1 MEQASEG
8 ELFLSPLNAEYL
20 DRLYQDYLEKKEPPL
35 EEWNRFFQTLDKR
48 DVSKKR
54 TPPGTLS
61 YAPLHQELRVMQ
73 LIDAYRTF
81 GHLEAKV
88 NPIALGG
95 VEEKKPLNLSYLG
108 FTEEEMDLLFPTCG
122 IMPQDSA
129 PLRNIL
135 SWLKETY
142 CGKIGIEYMGTEN
155 LDLEEWIQKRIE
167 PNRFKVTLPLE
178 TKRRILDLLNH
189 SELFEKFLHTK
200 FVGQKRFS
208 LEGGE
213 TLIPII
219 ATVIE
224 SLSKAGGEEFVIGMA
239 HRGRLNVLS
248 NILKKARSDIF
259 NEFEDRWV
267 PNSFQGSGD
276 VKYHKGF
283 TATVKTES
291 GKEAMITLTPNPS
304 HLESVNAVVE
314 GQVRAKQDS
323 KGEGR
328 EDKVI
333 PILVHGDAALSGQGI
348 VYETLQMCSLD
359 GYKTGGTIHIVIN
372 NQIGFTT
379 LPKDGRSTVYC
390 TDIAKAFG
398 APVFHVNAEDPE
410 ACVFATELAAL
421 IRQTFHIDVFID
433 INCYRKYGHNESDEP
448 AYTQPLEYQLIRSKK
463 SIRELFRDHLI
474 HQGLLE
480 KEVALK
486 LEDEFHHLLQEE
498 MDLRS
503 EAMHKPKGGGKEEPS
518 FEQAREEML
527 RTLKTEVGRETLA
540 SLAEKIGKVPA
551 HVNIHPKLSSL
562 LEERMHMAGIG
573 KEARPIDWGFGETL
587 AFATLLNEG
596 HSIRIA
602 GQDSCR
608 GTFSHRHAVLVDQ
621 KVHGTAY
628 IPLSNIHS
636 AQGSFYIYN
645 SFLSEYAALGFEYGY
660 SLAAKDTLVIWE
672 AQFGDFANGGQVV
685 IDQYIASSEQKWGQ
699 QSGIVLLLPHGYE
712 GQGPEHSSARLE
724 RFLQLAAENNMFIA
738 NPTTPAQMFHLL
750 RRQAMR
756 KNAKPLVIM
765 TPKGLL
771 RHPQATSTL
780 DDLAHGSFQE
790 VLDDPL
796 SPEKT
801 DQLLFVSGRFYYDL
815 VEERKKAG
823 ASHMAI
829 VRIEQL
835 YPLHAEK
842 VSRII
847 DKYKGFKEV
856 FYVQE
861 EPSNMGP
868 ADYIIPRLKSLL
880 PGDTPLRLISRERS
894 AATATGSHTL
904 HKKQHQEMMHA
915 LFKEAKPTLFD
926 IARSSGKEP
935 LSHK

>member
-1 MEQASEG
+1 MDRPERDQ
-8 ELFLSPLNAEYL
+8 LYLSPLNLSYL
-20 DRLYQDYLEKKEPPL
+20 DPLYQEYKDKKGDTPL
-35 EEWNRFFQTLDKR
+35 ELRQLFESIDREEVPQGK
-48 DVSKKR
+48 
-54 TPPGTLS
+54 
-61 YAPLHQELRVMQ
+61 APAQAEPATSLHQELRVMQ
-73 LIDAYRTF
+73 LINAYRTF

-88 NPIALGG
+88 NPINLKG
-95 VEEKKPLNLSYLG
+95 VEQVKPLDLNHLG
-108 FTEEEMDLLFPTCG
+108 FSEEEMSLSFPTCG
-122 IMPQDSA
+122 LMPVETA
-129 PLRNIL
+129 PLKEIVA
-135 SWLKETY
+135 WLRDTY
-142 CGKIGIEYMGTEN
+142 CGQIGIEYMGTEN
-155 LDLEEWIQKRIE
+155 LELEEWIQQRIE
-167 PNRFKVTLPLE
+167 PNRFKIELPLE

-219 ATVIE
+219 ATLIE
-224 SLSKAGGEEFVIGMA
+224 SLAKAGGEEFVIGMA

-248 NILKKARSDIF
+248 NILKKMRSDIF
-259 NEFEDRWV
+259 NEFEDRWL

-283 TATVKTES
+283 YSSVKTEE
-291 GKEAMITLTPNPS
+291 GKEITITLTPNPS

-314 GQVRAKQDS
+314 GQVRARQDALGKDS
-323 KGEGR
+323 D
-328 EDKVI
+328 DKVV

-348 VYETLQMCSLD
+348 VYETLQMCGLE
-359 GYKTGGTIHIVIN
+359 GYKTGGTIHVVIN

-390 TDIAKAFG
+390 TDIAKTFG

-410 ACVFATELAAL
+410 ACVFATELASL

-463 SIRELFRDHLI
+463 SIRELFRDQLI
-474 HQGLLE
+474 SHGFVE

-486 LEDEFHHLLQEE
+486 LEEEFHHLLQEE

-503 EAMHKPKGGGKEEPS
+503 EAIHKPRNGGIKEPT
-518 FEQAREEML
+518 FEEAREEML
-527 RTLKTEVGRETLA
+527 KAVKTDV
-540 SLAEKIGKVPA
+540 SLDTIRKVAEKIGKVPA
-551 HVNIHPKLSSL
+551 GVNIHPKLITL
-562 LEERMHMAGIG
+562 LEERMSMAGIG
-573 KEARPIDWGFGETL
+573 KETRPIDWGCAETL
-587 AFATLLNEG
+587 AYATLLNEG
-596 HSIRIA
+596 HSVRIV

-608 GTFSHRHAVLVDQ
+608 GTFSHRHSVLIDQ
-621 KVHGTAY
+621 KEHGASYT
-628 IPLSNIHS
+628 PLKNIHKE
-636 AQGSFYIYN
+636 QGAFHIYN

-685 IDQYIASSEQKWGQ
+685 TDQYIASSEQKWGQ
-699 QSGIVLLLPHGYE
+699 QSALTLFLPHGYE

-724 RFLQLAAENNMFIA
+724 RFLQLSAENNMYVV
-738 NPTTPAQMFHLL
+738 NPTTPAQIFHLL
-750 RRQAMR
+750 RRQALR
-756 KNAKPLVIM
+756 KIPKPLIVM

-771 RHPQATSTL
+771 RHPQAVSTL
-780 DDLAHGSFQE
+780 DDLSKGIFQE
-790 VLDDPL
+790 VLDDMNP
-796 SPEKT
+796 PEKA
-801 DQLLFVSGRFYYDL
+801 DQLVFVSGRFYYDL
-815 VEERKKAG
+815 AEERKKAG
-823 ASHMAI
+823 SSHMAI
-829 VRIEQL
+829 IRIEQL

-842 VSRII
+842 VTAILE
-847 DKYKGFKEV
+847 KYKGFKEV
-856 FYVQE
+856 FFVQE

-868 ADYIIPRLKSLL
+868 ADYIIPRLKSIL
-880 PGDTPLRLISRERS
+880 PEGTPLRLIARERS
-894 AATATGSHTL
+894 ASTATGSHNL
-904 HKKQHQEMMHA
+904 HKKQHQHIVHA